1 MSRMD
6 VHHSGSELGLP
17 GLMVRP
23 TAITVK
29 QALGAWQDTQLAIA
43 VIGGLV
49 RFLLSTS
56 GHVWQSPSLHLS
68 HSQSP
73 TTGCKDTKDPPEFTI
88 YRQSLVGERQFFMGK

>member
-6 VHHSGSELGLP
+6 VHHSGWELGLP

-23 TAITVK
+23 AAITVK

-56 GHVWQSPSLHLS
+56 GDVWSPPLSISLT
-68 HSQSP
+68 HSLLP
-73 TTGCKDTKDPPEFTI
+73 LFVRIPKTNLF
-88 YRQSLVGERQFFMGK
+88 

>member
-6 VHHSGSELGLP
+6 VHHSGWELGLP

-23 TAITVK
+23 AAITVK

-56 GHVWQSPSLHLS
+56 GHVWQSPFLSLS

-73 TTGCKDTKDPPEFTI
+73 TTVCKDTKDKPFLNVYTRI
-88 YRQSLVGERQFFMGK
+88 YCLSP